1 MTDEPTSGDLRTRQV
16 LVVALAALSGGTDA
30 IGLLALGGAFTSV
43 MTGNLVLLG
52 TASTTADGA
61 LALSSGTAVLA
72 FCLGV
77 ALGTVL
83 AGTPQPGDGVWPAR
97 VTRAL
102 AVEGALL
109 VAYATG
115 WWMSGA
121 DRGATAA
128 LVLLATTAVA
138 LGVQSSTVQR
148 FGVSGLS
155 TTFLTGTL
163 TAIVVR
169 LSTRRPPREVLPSI
183 QVIAG
188 LVIGAAAGAGIVSVL
203 PDAAPALQLV
213 LVGSV
218 LLVAL
223 LRFHRR
229 RAVTSPDAHS
239 YATGRVQGAG
249 APSGHRHLEVPM
261 TTIVLLLAFFA
272 LLSVADLLPSTVR

>member
-1 MTDEPTSGDLRTRQV
+1 MPASWPAPGQDDDAGVTQEPTPGDLRTRQV
-16 LVVALAALSGGTDA
+16 LVVALAALSGATDA

-52 TASTTADGA
+52 AASSTADGA
-61 LALSSGTAVLA
+61 LALSSGVAVVA

-83 AGTPQPGDGVWPAR
+83 AGTPTSGDGVWPAR
-97 VTRAL
+97 VTAGL
-102 AVEGALL
+102 AAEAGLL
-109 VAYATG
+109 VVYAFG
-115 WWMSGA
+115 WWVSGD
-121 DRGATAA
+121 DRGATAS
-128 LVLLATTAVA
+128 LLLLATTAVA

-169 LSTRRPPREVLPSI
+169 LSTRRPLREVLPSI

-188 LVIGAAAGAGIVSVL
+188 LVAGAAGGAAVVSVQ
-203 PDAAPALQLV
+203 PDAAPAVQLA
-213 LVGSV
+213 LVGAV

-229 RAVTSPDAHS
+229 RAATSPGAH
-239 YATGRVQGAG
+239 R
-249 APSGHRHLEVPM
+249 
-261 TTIVLLLAFFA
+261 
-272 LLSVADLLPSTVR
+272 